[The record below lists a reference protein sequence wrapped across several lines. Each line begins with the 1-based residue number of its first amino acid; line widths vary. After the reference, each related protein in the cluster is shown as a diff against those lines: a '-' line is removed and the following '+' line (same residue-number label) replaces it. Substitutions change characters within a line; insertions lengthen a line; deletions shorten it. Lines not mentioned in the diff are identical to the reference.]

1 MSEISELERRISAAL
16 DQIARDVDQLTVAPA
31 PAEDDAVTPA
41 AADVTHLEQA
51 LADERLANQQLEERL
66 KALRL
71 KLDKKD
77 VERDLATRDL
87 RAALAEMDGA
97 MSALRQTS
105 QDLRA
110 SVEALRAA
118 QGAGT
123 DGAAA
128 INMALAAELA
138 ALKAERAAEAA
149 EGQAI
154 LAAIDPLVTPA
165 SEEVAE
171 EENSPAPENGDV
183 SDAELASE
191 QTAEDAAQPGAAE
204 EQEEV

>member
-16 DQIARDVDQLTVAPA
+16 DQIARDVDQLTIAPA

-97 MSALRQTS
+97 MGALRQTS
-105 QDLRA
+105 QDLRT

-118 QGAGT
+118 QDAGT

-165 SEEVAE
+165 PEELAE

>member
-97 MSALRQTS
+97 MGALRQTS

-118 QGAGT
+118 QDAGT

-165 SEEVAE
+165 PEEVAE
-171 EENSPAPENGDV
+171 EENSPAPENGDAP
-183 SDAELASE
+183 DAELASE

>member
-31 PAEDDAVTPA
+31 QAEDDAVTPA